1 MNTEA
6 IFDRLGGI
14 YAIYGQGF
22 KPLSETEIEGL
33 ETSLDCRFPDAYRQ
47 FLLKYGA
54 SSFRGTSDDDPFV
67 YFRSITPLPDYIAD
81 GELAIFDTFFGTN
94 NGPKQAYSLLTR
106 INFYKG
112 RMPSTLIPIGD
123 DGGAGLICLGIGG
136 NDYGQIFYWDQAD
149 EALSEEEYLEDYEEP
164 RPPEALYQ
172 NLYLVASSFTNFL
185 KQLQLSEKK

>member
-1 MNTEA
+1 MSVEVL
-6 IFDRLGGI
+6 FDRLGGI
-14 YAIYGQGF
+14 YAIDGKGF
-22 KPLSETEIEGL
+22 KPLSETEIDGL
-33 ETSLDCRFPDAYRQ
+33 ETRLECRLPDAYRQ

-54 SSFRGTSDDDPFV
+54 SSFHGTSDDDPFV

-81 GELAIFDTFFGTN
+81 GGLAIFDAFFGAHNDT
-94 NGPKQAYSLLTR
+94 KQAHSLLKR
-106 INFYKG
+106 IDFYQE

-123 DGGAGLICLGIGG
+123 DGGAGLICLSIAG

-149 EALSEEEYLEDYEEP
+149 EALSEEEYLEDYDEP

-185 KQLQLSEKK
+185 KQLQLSQKS